1 MSTRR
6 ITLKLLLSLLAVFF
20 TQTVFAFFD
29 PPWITPTNPT
39 AGDTVSV
46 NIHGGICDGIIG
58 AQGYPQI
65 TQEGNAIRIVWYGQH
80 WPEGSS
86 DLLCSFGVG
95 TLTYPFG
102 TFPPGNYTLTVD
114 LAYRDFSGVP
124 SIFTIGVVPFAVAGT
139 PTAAEPVPTL
149 NPAGLLALALTLGLA
164 AWTWRTHCSILFH
177 IRRSRHDD
185 LP

>member
-1 MSTRR
+1 MLIHRTV
-6 ITLKLLLSLLAVFF
+6 LKLLLSLFAVFF
-20 TQTVFAFFD
+20 AQPAFAFFD

-39 AGDTVSV
+39 AGDAVSV
-46 NIHGGICDGIIG
+46 SIHGGICDGIIG
-58 AQGYPQI
+58 AEGYPQI

-102 TFPPGNYTLTVD
+102 SFPPGSYTLTVD

-124 SIFTIGVVPFAVAGT
+124 SIFTIGVVPFTVAGVSAS
-139 PTAAEPVPTL
+139 AAPVPTL
-149 NPAGLLALALTLGLA
+149 STPGVVTLLLTLGLA
-164 AWTWRTHCSILFH
+164 VWTGRRVDLFPN
-177 IRRSRHDD
+177 R
-185 LP
+185 